1 MARLGELLVA
11 RGACTAEQVAEALE
25 NQVIYGGRI
34 GTNLVELG
42 AVGEEALAQALGQQ
56 HGCPA
61 LWGAIGADPRAL
73 ALVKADLAERLGL
86 VPLRLEGRR
95 LAVLA
100 ADPRDLSRIDELA
113 FATGKDLRV
122 VVVAE
127 SRLDELLR
135 RHYGL
140 HRPERGVQV
149 AASRAVPVRH
159 EEAHAAA
166 AEPDLMDEAEFVAIY
181 DHGTATPVPGA
192 GPGAPA
198 PSAPSAAAAAAP
210 TAPDDH
216 FRGALVSTEQ
226 VLAALQLDAEKGAD
240 RGGISIRLTPAVVE
254 APPLTFDEANRA
266 LAGVSDRDA
275 IARIVLRCARS
286 RCRRAVLLTV
296 RGNRADGWEALG
308 EGLTPQTAARVH
320 VSLDHPGLFQTVVA
334 SRSHFLGPLQKTE
347 ANVRFLRSLGGG
359 APKNSFAM
367 PILARGKVVN
377 VLYADDGRGRVLDGS
392 GVGELLILATR
403 IAQSYDVLLSRAR

>member
-42 AVGEEALAQALGQQ
+42 AVDEEALAQALGVQQ
-56 HGCPA
+56 GCPA
-61 LWGAIGADPRAL
+61 LWGDIGADPRAL

-149 AASRAVPVRH
+149 AASRAAPVRH
-159 EEAHAAA
+159 E
-166 AEPDLMDEAEFVAIY
+166 
-181 DHGTATPVPGA
+181 
-192 GPGAPA
+192 
-198 PSAPSAAAAAAP
+198 
-210 TAPDDH
+210 
-216 FRGALVSTEQ
+216 
-226 VLAALQLDAEKGAD
+226 
-240 RGGISIRLTPAVVE
+240 
-254 APPLTFDEANRA
+254 
-266 LAGVSDRDA
+266 
-275 IARIVLRCARS
+275 
-286 RCRRAVLLTV
+286 
-296 RGNRADGWEALG
+296 
-308 EGLTPQTAARVH
+308 
-320 VSLDHPGLFQTVVA
+320 
-334 SRSHFLGPLQKTE
+334 
-347 ANVRFLRSLGGG
+347 
-359 APKNSFAM
+359 
-367 PILARGKVVN
+367 
-377 VLYADDGRGRVLDGS
+377 
-392 GVGELLILATR
+392 
-403 IAQSYDVLLSRAR
+403 